1 MAQDHLKN
9 FTVRAKTAAHR
20 LEVALSMQSALG
32 RAELDERRISRLCA
46 RDPDLLDIV
55 VLRLDLMTR
64 RSTVGEDV
72 KEVLA
77 ARYRALAE
85 EVLRERTKVEEGGAE
100 EKDEGDALRGNSLTS
115 ETIRKL
121 KQLQQRMRITLR

>member
-1 MAQDHLKN
+1 M
-9 FTVRAKTAAHR
+9 
-20 LEVALSMQSALG
+20 
-32 RAELDERRISRLCA
+32 
-46 RDPDLLDIV
+46 
-55 VLRLDLMTR
+55 
-64 RSTVGEDV
+64 